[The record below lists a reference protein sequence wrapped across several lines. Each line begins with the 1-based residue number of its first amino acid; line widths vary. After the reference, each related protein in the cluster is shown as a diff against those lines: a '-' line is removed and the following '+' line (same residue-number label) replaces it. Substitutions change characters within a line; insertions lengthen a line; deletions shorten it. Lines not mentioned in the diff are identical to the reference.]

1 MAESL
6 KVQLKDLMLKREEVE
21 GDVALRSAR
30 LEAAGVGLHGS
41 LVDSEVAHQCC
52 IFHHKRCSERRGIS
66 HALNQPAGIPQ
77 GRRRYPVHQDRQAQD
92 SRCAVIGCEQ
102 QPGAPIHKGV
112 LT

>member
-6 KVQLKDLMLKREEVE
+6 KVQLKDLMLKREEIE

-41 LVDSEVAHQCC
+41 LVDPEVAPLFC
-52 IFHHKRCSERRGIS
+52 
-66 HALNQPAGIPQ
+66 LP
-77 GRRRYPVHQDRQAQD
+77 
-92 SRCAVIGCEQ
+92 
-102 QPGAPIHKGV
+102 